1 MADRSNSS
9 ILGDA
14 LQHLLRAI
22 ALLDA
27 ADAPGNIAAHADL
40 AAQQLK
46 ELIVAPDTGRFTR
59 PGEVHAAWRAI
70 LTF

>member
-40 AAQQLK
+40 AAQQLR
-46 ELIVAPDTGRFTR
+46 EMIAAPDAGRSPDR
-59 PGEVHAAWRAI
+59 VKLMEPGEQS
-70 LTF
+70 